1 MIGDSFFFFLC
12 FGLYDLVMLIIV
24 KNLLLVLFMTQ
35 AFIIVIKIL
44 RVTTEQFISACVV
57 FWGVPLR
64 LPSSVI
70 QFKGVI
76 SQ

>member
-1 MIGDSFFFFLC
+1 MIVVVF
-12 FGLYDLVMLIIV
+12 
-24 KNLLLVLFMTQ
+24 LLVLFMTQ

-44 RVTTEQFISACVV
+44 RVTTEQFISARVV

-76 SQ
+76 GQ